1 MLGMIHV
8 TSLSVIGSGKVIL
21 SCMSNVF
28 VWNWTAFSFRFIAA
42 ENGRLVT
49 LERLVSVSVKEEKE
63 KENEW
68 KLEYKLGN
76 LRLLVFFGVPPISTP
91 FLMSPDLRGL
101 LDWAA
106 TEQTFYGNSSA
117 SNATVHY

>member
-1 MLGMIHV
+1 VVVRGLTKLIVYSERDCSSIITPSSAMLGMIHV

-63 KENEW
+63 KENE
-68 KLEYKLGN
+68 
-76 LRLLVFFGVPPISTP
+76 
-91 FLMSPDLRGL
+91 
-101 LDWAA
+101 
-106 TEQTFYGNSSA
+106 
-117 SNATVHY
+117 